1 MYPRLVQ
8 DLDFSTRIASMVLTA
23 YGLASTVARLL
34 HGFLLDFK
42 LISVTNLNL
51 LSTFICGLSPVLNPL
66 VTSVAG
72 QFVLSIV
79 LGAAGGVMDTMVV
92 PVTRQY
98 VPIDKVSNALGFFYA
113 MTVVGLLMGTQLM
126 GNDVLHNYIAFPYI
140 FHFYQTVL

>member
-1 MYPRLVQ
+1 M
-8 DLDFSTRIASMVLTA
+8 
-23 YGLASTVARLL
+23 
-34 HGFLLDFK
+34 
-42 LISVTNLNL
+42 
-51 LSTFICGLSPVLNPL
+51 
-66 VTSVAG
+66 TSVAG
-72 QFVLSIV
+72 HFVLSIV

-126 GNDVLHNYIAFPYI
+126 GNDVLHKCIAFPYI